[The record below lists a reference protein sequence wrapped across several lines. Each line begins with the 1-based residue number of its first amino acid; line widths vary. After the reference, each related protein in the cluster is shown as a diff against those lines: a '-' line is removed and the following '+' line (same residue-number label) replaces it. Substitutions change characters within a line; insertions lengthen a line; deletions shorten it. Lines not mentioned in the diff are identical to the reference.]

1 MRIEVNMLQAKTEL
15 SKLVNKAWEGDEI
28 IITRNGE
35 PVAELKPYNRGPRV
49 LGQARG
55 QIWTAPDFDHPL
67 PKDIMRYFLGE
78 ADQDD
83 LLGPDEEHAP
93 K

>member
-1 MRIEVNMLQAKTEL
+1 MRIEANMHEAKTQL
-15 SKLVNKAWEGDEI
+15 SKLVAQAWEGHEI
-28 IITRNGE
+28 IITRDGK

-55 QIWTAPDFDHPL
+55 KIWMSPDFDDPL
-67 PKDIMRYFLGE
+67 PEDIMRYFLGE
-78 ADQDD
+78 GDDDD
-83 LLGPDEEHAP
+83 LLGPEEEHAP